1 MVKIVWTKCKY
12 YLTYL
17 SIFVYTNSDMDF
29 CLYIYSSGYYNLI
42 ISFPISEI
50 EILKSKMFFQQTLRI
65 YFSFWKNCKPLM
77 MIKECNF
84 MNAVSFE
91 TLKNLFFHY

>member
-50 EILKSKMFFQQTLRI
+50 EILKSKMFSNRHYAYTFH
-65 YFSFWKNCKPLM
+65 
-77 MIKECNF
+77 
-84 MNAVSFE
+84 FE
-91 TLKNLFFHY
+91 KIASH